1 MSLRYKALIAA
12 IVLVSLVTGVLVYRA
27 GQGYEDAERARIN
40 QQLRADARS
49 LNAVLDARVKVVG
62 ATLKFA
68 AQSSEL
74 VRLIREDAVPLAG
87 NFTTFTREW
96 ADASQA
102 DIAIAGIE
110 PFTAEDRGAD
120 LLHKGQDLALVGM
133 HVREGFSLNKS
144 QREALV
150 ADPELNRRLAAAFA
164 EAEKSSAAMRKTGK
178 AGPAPATSLVMA
190 VESRVYLVV
199 FAPLY
204 DSLQEFTVI
213 GVGAALVEL
222 DSAWLRDNFKVSGSG
237 ADVDA
242 DESVATIYKLVYTQ
256 KAPTASTYDDRDGM
270 LQVFTQS
277 RGTSDELF
285 EFGLGEN
292 GERFLGLR
300 VPFAQAPADLA
311 DRPGFIPFKSLDREL
326 IPLRRLREDISWLG
340 VSLGV
345 LASLLAYLT
354 AYSVIRRIRRLQAAT
369 NQVREG
375 KFDTRVEDKGRDE
388 LGALGKAFN
397 DMTTGLKALG
407 MYTHDTLAKN
417 VLDKPELLGKAST
430 REEGSIFFSDVKG
443 FTSISEKLSAEE
455 LTNQLNEYFAAL
467 GHKLRD
473 TRGYVDKFIGDGI
486 MAFWGKP
493 FVTSE
498 DYATRACTAALE
510 CLKAGAELRAKW
522 KAEGKPQFFQRI
534 GVATGFVVVGN
545 IGTDT
550 KKNFTVIGD
559 SVNLASRLEGANKV
573 YGTEVLV
580 DARTAELSRGQVLFR
595 EIDQI
600 VVVGKTEPV
609 RIFEPLAILGQG
621 TGPIRA
627 HLALYEQA
635 LAAYRQRDFKAAVGL
650 LDQFSAKH
658 PGDEPAKWLAVRC
671 RELINHP
678 PGKEWRPVTEATSK

>member
-12 IVLVSLVTGVLVYRA
+12 IILVSLVTGVLVYRA

-40 QQLRADARS
+40 QQLRADARN
-49 LNAVLDARVKVVG
+49 LNDVLDSRVKVVG

-74 VRLIREDAVPLAG
+74 VRLMREESVMLAG

-96 ADASQA
+96 AEAAQA
-102 DIAIAGIE
+102 DITVAGIDT
-110 PFTAEDRGAD
+110 FTAEDRQAD
-120 LLHKGQDLALVGM
+120 ILHKGEDISLVGI
-133 HVREGFSLNKS
+133 HVREGFALDKS
-144 QREALV
+144 GRDKLL
-150 ADPELNRRLAAAFA
+150 ADAELNRRIAAASA
-164 EAEKSSAAMRKTGK
+164 EADKAAAALRKAGK
-178 AGPAPATSLVMA
+178 AGPAPATSLVLA
-190 VESRVYLVV
+190 ISGRVYLVV

-213 GVGAALVEL
+213 GVAAALVEL
-222 DSAWLRDNFKVSGSG
+222 SSQWLAGNFRVSG
-237 ADVDA
+237 ADA
-242 DESVATIYKLVYTQ
+242 DTEAAQIYKLVY
-256 KAPTASTYDDRDGM
+256 ASDRPTAWTDGTPE
-270 LQVFTQS
+270 QAAHVFESS
-277 RGTSDELF
+277 RGTGNELF
-285 EFGLGEN
+285 EFGQGET

-300 VPFAQAPADLA
+300 MPFDLAPADLA

-326 IPLRRLREDISWLG
+326 LPLMRLRQDISWLG

-369 NQVREG
+369 MQVREG

-407 MYTHDTLAKN
+407 LYTHDTLARS

-443 FTSISEKLSAEE
+443 FTSISEKLSAEA
-455 LTNQLNEYFAAL
+455 LTDQLNEYFAAL

-473 TRGYVDKFIGDGI
+473 QRGYVDKFIGDGV

-493 FVTSE
+493 FVSTE
-498 DYATRACTAALE
+498 DYAVRACTAAME
-510 CLKAGAELRAKW
+510 CLKAAAELRLKW
-522 KAEGKPQFFQRI
+522 KAEGKPLFYQRI
-534 GVATGFVVVGN
+534 GIATGNVVVGN

-573 YGTEVLV
+573 YGTEILV
-580 DARTAELSRGQVLFR
+580 DARTAELARGQVLFR
-595 EIDQI
+595 EVDQI

-609 RIFEPLAILGQG
+609 RIYEPLAILGQG

-627 HLALYEQA
+627 HLGTYEKA
-635 LAAYRQRDFKAAVGL
+635 LAAYRQRDFKAALAL
-650 LDQFSAKH
+650 LDELSHKQ
-658 PGDEPAKWLAVRC
+658 PDDGPAHWLAAMC
-671 RELINHP
+671 RELESHP
-678 PGKEWRPVTEATSK
+678 PGKDWQPVTSATSK

>member
-12 IVLVSLVTGVLVYRA
+12 IALVSLVTGVLVYRA
-27 GQGYEDAERARIN
+27 GQGYEEAERARIN
-40 QQLRADARS
+40 QQLRADARN
-49 LNAVLDARVKVVG
+49 LNDVLDARVKVVG

-74 VRLIREDAVPLAG
+74 VRLMREETVTLAG

-96 ADASQA
+96 AEAAQA
-102 DIAIAGIE
+102 DITVAGIDT
-110 PFTAEDRGAD
+110 FTAEDRQAD
-120 LLHKGQDLALVGM
+120 ILHKGEDVALVGI
-133 HVREGFSLNKS
+133 HVREDFALDKPGRDK
-144 QREALV
+144 LV
-150 ADPELNRRLAAAFA
+150 ADAELNRRMAAAFA
-164 EAEKSSAAMRKTGK
+164 EADKAAAALRKAGK
-178 AGPAPATSLVMA
+178 AGPAPATSLVLA
-190 VESRVYLVV
+190 ISGRVYLTV

-213 GVGAALVEL
+213 GVAAALVEI
-222 DSAWLRDNFKVSGSG
+222 SSQWLADNFRVSG
-237 ADVDA
+237 ADA
-242 DESVATIYKLVYTQ
+242 EAAQIFKLVYASD
-256 KAPTASTYDDRDGM
+256 KPTAWTDGDAA
-270 LQVFTQS
+270 QATDVYANS
-277 RGTSDELF
+277 RGSGTELF
-285 EFGLGEN
+285 EFGLGKG

-300 VPFAQAPADLA
+300 MPFDLAPADLA

-326 IPLRRLREDISWLG
+326 LPLMRLRQDISWLG

-369 NQVREG
+369 VQVREG

-407 MYTHDTLAKN
+407 LYTHDTLARS

-443 FTSISEKLSAEE
+443 FTSISEKLSAEA
-455 LTNQLNEYFAAL
+455 LTDQLNEYFAAL

-473 TRGYVDKFIGDGI
+473 QRGYVDKFIGDGI
-486 MAFWGKP
+486 MAFWGNP
-493 FVTSE
+493 FVTSD
-498 DYATRACTAALE
+498 DYATRACTAAME
-510 CLKAGAELRAKW
+510 CLKAAAELRQKW
-522 KAEGKPQFFQRI
+522 QAEGKPLFYQRI
-534 GVATGFVVVGN
+534 GIATGNVVVGN

-580 DARTAELSRGQVLFR
+580 DARTAELARGNVLFR
-595 EIDQI
+595 EVDQI

-627 HLALYEQA
+627 YLGLYEKA
-635 LAAYRQRDFKAAVGL
+635 LAAYRQRDFKAALAL
-650 LDQFSAKH
+650 LDELSHKQ
-658 PGDEPAKWLAVRC
+658 PDDGPARWLAAMC
-671 RELINHP
+671 RELEAHP
-678 PGKEWRPVTEATSK
+678 PGKDWQPVTSATSK

>member
-27 GQGYEDAERARIN
+27 GQGYENAERARIR
-40 QQLRADARS
+40 QQLRQDARS
-49 LNAVLDARVKVVG
+49 LNDVLDARVKVVG

-68 AQSSEL
+68 SQSSEL
-74 VRLIREDAVPLAG
+74 VRLIRGEQVALAG

-96 ADASQA
+96 AEASGA
-102 DIAIAGIE
+102 DIALAGIDT
-110 PFTAEDRGAD
+110 FTAEDRAAD
-120 LLHKGQDLALVGM
+120 ILHKGEDLSLVGI
-133 HVREGFSLNKS
+133 HLREGFGLDKTG
-144 QREALV
+144 RDKLV
-150 ADPELNRRLAAAFA
+150 SDTELNARLAAAFEQA
-164 EAEKSSAAMRKTGK
+164 DKAATALRKAGK
-178 AGPAPATSLVMA
+178 AGPAPATSLVM
-190 VESRVYLVV
+190 VVDMRVYLIV

-213 GVGAALVEL
+213 GISAAMVEL
-222 DSAWLRDNFKVSGSG
+222 DSAWLRDNFKVSGS
-237 ADVDA
+237 DA
-242 DESVATIYKLVYTQ
+242 DDTEVATIFKLVYTRQ
-256 KAPTASTYDDRDGM
+256 APTASTFEDRDGM
-270 LQVFTQS
+270 LRVFAQS
-277 RGTSDELF
+277 QETSDELF
-285 EFGLGEN
+285 EFGLGQN
-292 GERFLGLR
+292 GERYLGLR

-326 IPLRRLREDISWLG
+326 LPLRRLREDISWLG

-369 NQVREG
+369 VQVREG

-407 MYTHDTLAKN
+407 LYTHDTLARS

-443 FTSISEKLSAEE
+443 FTSISEKLGAEE
-455 LTNQLNEYFAAL
+455 LTEQLNEYFAAL

-473 TRGYVDKFIGDGI
+473 QRGYVDKFIGDGI

-493 FVTSE
+493 FVSTD
-498 DYATRACTAALE
+498 DYAARACTAAME
-510 CLKAGAELRAKW
+510 CLKAAADLRAKW
-522 KAEGKPQFFQRI
+522 QTQDKPLFYQRI
-534 GVATGFVVVGN
+534 GIATGHVVVGN

-580 DARTAELSRGQVLFR
+580 DARTAELARGTVLFR
-595 EIDQI
+595 EVDQI

-609 RIFEPLAILGQG
+609 RIYEPLAILGQG

-627 HLALYEQA
+627 DLALYEQA
-635 LAAYRQRDFKAAVGL
+635 LAAYRQRDFKAALVL
-650 LDQFSAKH
+650 LAKLAASQ
-658 PGDEPAKWLAVRC
+658 PGDGPAQWLAARC
-671 RELINHP
+671 SELESQP
-678 PGKEWRPVTEATSK
+678 PEPGWRPVTEATSK

>member
-40 QQLRADARS
+40 QQLRADARN
-49 LNAVLDARVKVVG
+49 LNDVLDSRVKVVG

-74 VRLIREDAVPLAG
+74 VRLMREEGVPLAG
-87 NFTTFTREW
+87 NFTTFTRDWSE
-96 ADASQA
+96 AAQA
-102 DIAIAGIE
+102 DITVAGIDT
-110 PFTAEDRGAD
+110 FTAEDRQAD
-120 LLHKGQDLALVGM
+120 ILHKGEDVSLVGI
-133 HVREGFSLNKS
+133 HVREGFELDKPG
-144 QREALV
+144 RARLL
-150 ADPELNRRLAAAFA
+150 ADAELNRRMAAAFA
-164 EAEKSSAAMRKTGK
+164 EADKAAAALRKSGK
-178 AGPAPATSLVMA
+178 AGPAPVSSLVLA
-190 VESRVYLVV
+190 LDGRVYLIV

-213 GVGAALVEL
+213 GVAAAMVEL
-222 DSAWLRDNFKVSGSG
+222 SSRWLADNFRVSGDN
-237 ADVDA
+237 AETA
-242 DESVATIYKLVYTQ
+242 QIFKLVYATGR
-256 KAPTASTYDDRDGM
+256 PTAWTDGDNN
-270 LQVFTQS
+270 QAAHVFGQS
-277 RGTSDELF
+277 KEGSAELF
-285 EFGLGEN
+285 EFGLGET
-292 GERFLGLR
+292 GERYLGLR
-300 VPFAQAPADLA
+300 VPFDLAPAELA
-311 DRPGFIPFKSLDREL
+311 DRPGFVPYKSLDREL
-326 IPLRRLREDISWLG
+326 LPLMRLRQDISWLG

-369 NQVREG
+369 VQVREG
-375 KFDTRVEDKGRDE
+375 KFDTRVDDKGRDE

-407 MYTHDTLAKN
+407 LYTHDTLARS
-417 VLDKPELLGKAST
+417 VLDKPELLGNAST

-443 FTSISEKLSAEE
+443 FTSISEKMSAED
-455 LTNQLNEYFAAL
+455 LTAQLNEYFAAL

-473 TRGYVDKFIGDGI
+473 QRGYVDKFIGDGI
-486 MAFWGKP
+486 MAFWGRP
-493 FVTSE
+493 FVSSD
-498 DYATRACTAALE
+498 DYATRACTAAME
-510 CLKAGAELRAKW
+510 CLKAAAELRAKW
-522 KAEGKPQFFQRI
+522 QAEGKPQFFQRI
-534 GVATGFVVVGN
+534 GIATGNVVVGN

-580 DARTAELSRGQVLFR
+580 DARTAELARGSVLFR
-595 EIDQI
+595 EVDQI

-627 HLALYEQA
+627 HLGLYEKA
-635 LAAYRQRDFKAAVGL
+635 LAAYRQRDFKAALTL
-650 LDQFSAKH
+650 LAELQQKQPDD
-658 PGDEPAKWLAVRC
+658 GPARWLSGAC
-671 RELINHP
+671 HELLAHP
-678 PGKEWRPVTEATSK
+678 PGDKWQPVTSATSK